1 MSLGSPRN
9 VKRLLLAGALAG
21 AIALAFVVFFA
32 PSLYEVQDKGRD
44 VVPYGNSVV
53 YKVRVL
59 DTFTLY
65 APEDA
70 RPEADKLS
78 MIGLVAAATMV
89 FMTWLLL
96 DALRAPP
103 RVRRFYMFAAA
114 GLALLAAD
122 ETFGLHETVGH
133 NLQFLADV
141 PGVTRPDD
149 LIFSL
154 YAIPLAIFAW
164 QFRDVVLAHRNAVRL
179 FAVGVLF
186 FAVAVIGDLA
196 GSGVDELA
204 EVISAFFLL
213 AGLVSMTVTTLREEL
228 DLDRTPAAWMD
239 RLARRG
245 NGSTRGVAADLS
257 APAGPGP

>member
-1 MSLGSPRN
+1 MRSGSARN
-9 VKRLLLAGALAG
+9 IKGLLLAGAFAAALVLA
-21 AIALAFVVFFA
+21 LVVFFA

-59 DTFTLY
+59 DTFTIY

-78 MIGLVAAATMV
+78 IVGLVAAATMV

-96 DALRAPP
+96 DALRASQ

-122 ETFGLHETVGH
+122 ENFGLHETLGH

-149 LIFSL
+149 LIFSQ
-154 YAIPLAIFAW
+154 YAIALAIFAW
-164 QFRDVVLAHRNAVRL
+164 QFRDVVLAHPKAVRL
-179 FAVGVLF
+179 FAVGTVF
-186 FAVAVIGDLA
+186 FAVAVIGDLV

-204 EVISAFFLL
+204 EVVASFFLL
-213 AGLVSMTVTTLREEL
+213 AGLVSMTVATLRQEL
-228 DLDRTPAAWMD
+228 DLDRGPAARVD
-239 RLARRG
+239 ALPRSA
-245 NGSTRGVAADLS
+245 NGSKTGVAADLS
-257 APAGPGP
+257 APARPTP